1 MIKLRLWIKCKTHS
15 HKSIANN
22 KKIKP
27 LFNSIKVCKV
37 NKTHNKVKM
46 IKQIKKI
53 TINNQ
58 KVPFSKLHKKMKTIN
73 NRVEGYLTIHS
84 KTKIHNNN
92 QILC

>member
-1 MIKLRLWIKCKTHS
+1 
-15 HKSIANN
+15 
-22 KKIKP
+22 
-27 LFNSIKVCKV
+27 
-37 NKTHNKVKM
+37 M

-58 KVPFSKLHKKMKTIN
+58 KVPFSKIHKKMKTIN